1 MSFWSIAARELARW
15 WAVELFY
22 SKAVVESRDSK
33 VVIYTKQRDEIC
45 GKAMEGDAFRVIRM
59 EKEFPLCQTPY
70 CSIDCTGCNLG
81 FLAPPVFGNIF
92 AEAVPLFLYS
102 TSWAIGQQ
110 SRPLSESLVCTA
122 LHSVSLFGME
132 RSGAAYPAMAAK
144 SVDWIIQFFPK
155 ERTCP

>member
-1 MSFWSIAARELARW
+1 MLKKMVAILLVLAILPAEALELARW

-59 EKEFPLCQTPY
+59 EKEFPLCQNPY

-81 FLAPPVFGNIF
+81 FLAPPCIWEHF
-92 AEAVPLFLYS
+92 
-102 TSWAIGQQ
+102 
-110 SRPLSESLVCTA
+110 C
-122 LHSVSLFGME
+122 
-132 RSGAAYPAMAAK
+132 
-144 SVDWIIQFFPK
+144 
-155 ERTCP
+155 

>member
-1 MSFWSIAARELARW
+1 MQLRI
-15 WAVELFY
+15 
-22 SKAVVESRDSK
+22 
-33 VVIYTKQRDEIC
+33 
-45 GKAMEGDAFRVIRM
+45 
-59 EKEFPLCQTPY
+59 
-70 CSIDCTGCNLG
+70 LG
-81 FLAPPVFGNIF
+81 TPPVFGNIF

-144 SVDWIIQFFPK
+144 SVDWIIQFFS
-155 ERTCP
+155 EREDMPMSHLARRLFTLVLSLCLLCSAAFSLAEEATADAPYKF